1 MIASIVLPA
10 GVFYPAAIGIGLVVV
25 YFTALLIK
33 QKVFNKP
40 GGLFTAK
47 F

>member
-25 YFTALLIK
+25 YSIALLIK
-33 QKVFNKP
+33 QEIFKKP